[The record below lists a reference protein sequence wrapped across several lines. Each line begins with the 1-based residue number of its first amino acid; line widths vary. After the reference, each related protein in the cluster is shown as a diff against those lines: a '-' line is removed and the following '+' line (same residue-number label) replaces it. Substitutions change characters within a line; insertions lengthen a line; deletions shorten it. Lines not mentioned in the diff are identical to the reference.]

1 MKGDTAMQEVICA
14 VINPATG
21 TSLPIPLFIISGVVL
36 VGCVVFAIVSKNMK
50 NKKNKNGK
58 PRKR

>member
-1 MKGDTAMQEVICA
+1 MEIIAA
-14 VINPATG
+14 VMNPATG

-36 VGCVVFAIVSKNMK
+36 VGCIVFAVISK
-50 NKKNKNGK
+50 NKKNNKKKNGR

>member
-1 MKGDTAMQEVICA
+1 MEMIAAAMT
-14 VINPATG
+14 PATG

-58 PRKR
+58 PKKK